1 MTLAEIITTV
11 RGLVNEV
18 STDAGTLLSDSG
30 NLKEFINDAAEMV
43 MLDLMPIMP
52 SQFLMTETISLV
64 ANTQAYTFT
73 AKFWQVYKIAKNVTG
88 EAPREF
94 DPIDPLDEP
103 YYMETAEKD
112 SEPTAYYIL
121 GDTLYW
127 VPIPSAVYASYAK
140 AWLVRPEAVTV
151 DTAGPTYIPP
161 VAHRLIAYQA
171 AALVAIMLEKDP
183 APFVQLYARRFG
195 KVAEVWAA
203 RHQSKPRF
211 VRESVLERSVINSGL
226 STERDLDW

>member
-1 MTLAEIITTV
+1 MTLAEIITTT
-11 RGLVNEV
+11 RGLCNEV
-18 STDAGTLLSDSG
+18 STDSGALLSDSA

-43 MLDLMPIMP
+43 CLDLLKIMP
-52 SQFLMTETISLV
+52 EQFLTTETISLV

-73 AKFWQVYKIAKNVTG
+73 AKFWQVYKITRNITS
-88 EAPREF
+88 ESPREINI
-94 DPIDPLDEP
+94 IDPLDEP
-103 YYMETAEKD
+103 YYMETAETD
-112 SEPTAYYIL
+112 TEPTACYFM

-127 VPIPSAVYASYAK
+127 VPIPSTAYTSYAK

-151 DTAGPTYIPP
+151 DTAGPAYIPA

-183 APFVQLYARRFG
+183 SPFTQLYARRFG

-203 RHQSKPRF
+203 RHPSKPRF